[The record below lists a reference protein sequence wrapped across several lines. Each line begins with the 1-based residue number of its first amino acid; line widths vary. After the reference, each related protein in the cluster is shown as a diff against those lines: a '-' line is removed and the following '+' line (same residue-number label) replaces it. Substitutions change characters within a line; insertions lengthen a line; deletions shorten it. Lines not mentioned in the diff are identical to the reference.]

1 MIKFKIISLFC
12 LTCLFFNSSIAN
24 SKKQIK
30 NEKLIKNVKKIE
42 LSDTITNYS
51 KEKKLII
58 ELITHNLYLSYLNIN
73 QLKNSF
79 SYNVNND
86 MISKETLN
94 ALNELNLNLEHYYDW
109 LNRFEAKT
117 KSEIKTIEEL
127 SFLIKS
133 TKEVLEIQK
142 SYVKSKNE
150 FEKKKLDKVF
160 GDYKLNIIDFYRKYK
175 EVR

>member
-1 MIKFKIISLFC
+1 MKYIKLATIITFISL
-12 LTCLFFNSSIAN
+12 LFNISLAEN
-24 SKKQIK
+24 KKNTK
-30 NEKLIKNVKKIE
+30 TNKTTKTEKREV

-58 ELITHNLYLSYLNIN
+58 ELITHNLYLTYLNITH
-73 QLKNSF
+73 LKNSF

-109 LNRFEAKT
+109 TLRFEAKT

-127 SFLIKS
+127 TNLIKS
-133 TKEVLEIQK
+133 TKEVITLHT
-142 SYVKSKNE
+142 SFVKSKNE

-160 GDYKLNIIDFYRKYK
+160 SDYKLNILDFYRKYK
-175 EVR
+175 EVK